1 MRQKEELEKIIKTL
15 KSENLEGEK
24 KSADYYQQLLRCN
37 ENFNIL
43 QNE

>member
-1 MRQKEELEKIIKTL
+1 MVKQGKADILEC
-15 KSENLEGEK
+15 EK
-24 KSADYYQQLLRCN
+24 KAADYYQQLLRTN